1 MTMITHTSLAPMNML
16 EVLESPEH
24 AEFSELFRERRY
36 LKNNMI
42 LTPSEA
48 GNQIFVVKRGRVRV
62 FLADDD
68 KEFNLAILKEGDA
81 YTTHTRACLQ
91 ALTDTTILV
100 SEMQTFGRQAADSP
114 CFSMA
119 TLTLLGEHL
128 HNTLNIINRLA
139 FKDIKMRL
147 CDFLLQEANDR
158 GEENRAGVV
167 VSTGLSVKQIAD
179 FVGSTRQTVS
189 TLLNEMQKDGVLTRL
204 SRGKYVVHDV
214 TSLEAGASSQQRPSM
229 LRQQSA

>member
-1 MTMITHTSLAPMNML
+1 MNML

-24 AEFSELFRERRY
+24 SDFSRMFRERRF

-42 LTPSEA
+42 FTPEEA
-48 GNQIFVVKRGRVRV
+48 GNQIFVVKRGRIRV
-62 FLADDD
+62 FLADED

-81 YTTHTRACLQ
+81 YTTHTRASLQ

-114 CFSMA
+114 YFSLA
-119 TLTLLGEHL
+119 TLTVLGEHL
-128 HNTLNIINRLA
+128 RNTLNIINRLA

-147 CDFLLQEANDR
+147 CDFLLQEARDK

-204 SRGKYVVHDV
+204 SRGKYVIHELGE
-214 TSLEAGASSQQRPSM
+214 LENGASSSQRPTM
-229 LRQQSA
+229 VRRRAD